1 MATPIAA
8 GRVFQREVGR
18 SVFGSDVEGYHSVR
32 PGYPDDLFEMIAERV
47 NVRDRFAEIGPG
59 TGLATSGL
67 MGLQPKSFVAFEPDA
82 YLAEFLRNR
91 FPLVDI
97 TDEDFCETKVAG
109 NFNLIAAASS
119 FHWLDEDRALR
130 KAYDLIAPNG
140 CLSIWWN
147 VYREA
152 GIGDHFADAV
162 TPLLSDLEL
171 PPSQT
176 IEHHYGLDQ
185 EHHIDRLRSTGFA
198 DIEYRLFRRERTLS
212 AAEARALYATFSL
225 VRILAEPRRK
235 ALLDAI
241 EMIVSDQFGG
251 AAPSVLLTPIYIARK
266 RSN

>member
-1 MATPIAA
+1 MATPIATGSA
-8 GRVFQREVGR
+8 FLREVGR

-32 PGYPDDLFEMIAERV
+32 PGYPNDLFEMIAERV
-47 NVRDRFAEIGPG
+47 NLRDRFGEIGPG
-59 TGLATSGL
+59 TGLASAGL
-67 MGLQPKSFVAFEPDA
+67 MGLQPRSFVAFEPDA

-91 FPLVDI
+91 FPSIDI
-97 TDEDFCETKVAG
+97 AHEDFCEAKVAG

-130 KAYDLIAPNG
+130 KAHDLLAPDG

-152 GIGDHFADAV
+152 GIGDAFAEAV
-162 TPLLSDLEL
+162 TPLLSNLDL

-176 IEHHYGLDQ
+176 VEHHYGLDQ
-185 EHHIDRLRSTGFA
+185 EHHFDRLRSTGFS
-198 DIEYRLFRRERTLS
+198 DVEYRLFRRERILT
-212 AAEARALYATFSL
+212 AAEARALYSTFSL
-225 VRILAEPRRK
+225 VRVLAEPRRK

-241 EMIVSDQFGG
+241 EGIVLDRFGG

-266 RSN
+266 RFH